1 MIITVTIDT
10 DNMTFCAADEND
22 EMFIDYKE
30 CDKPE
35 EITIKEII
43 NDFLT

>member
-10 DNMTFCAADEND
+10 DNRTFYAADEND
-22 EMFIDYKE
+22 EMCIEYNACNSK
-30 CDKPE
+30 
-35 EITIKEII
+35 EITVEEII

>member
-10 DNMTFCAADEND
+10 DDMTFCASDEN
-22 EMFIDYKE
+22 EELYIEYLE
-30 CDKPE
+30 CIPE
-35 EITIKEII
+35 EVTIKEII

>member
-10 DNMTFCAADEND
+10 DDNSVCAVDENQ
-22 EMFIDYKE
+22 ETSIDYSS
-30 CDKPE
+30 CDLSAISVE
-35 EITIKEII
+35 EII

>member
-10 DNMTFCAADEND
+10 DDMTFYAADEND
-22 EMFIDYKE
+22 EMYVE
-30 CDKPE
+30 YNEYNPE

>member
-10 DNMTFCAADEND
+10 DDMTFCASDEND
-22 EMFIDYKE
+22 EIYIDYTK
-30 CDKPE
+30 CDPE
-35 EITIKEII
+35 DVTIKEII